1 MRLRGELARLR
12 LLWRPI
18 KIRNYLLTTN
28 EPALHIG
35 CGGLNS
41 PGWFNVDKF
50 SANADTYLDASRRFP
65 FKDDSFSLIFTE
77 HMIEHLEIDR
87 IQQFLSEILRVLRPG
102 GICRITCPSLELYAR
117 YYVENDRDFFQNVMQ
132 GIERKRRKRP
142 EQTWIVRTNGSAFM
156 TGVVK
161 TFYGH
166 RWMYDFETL
175 EACLKAVGFRNTIQ
189 RAFQESESTRLANMD
204 NPDRAFETLYVEA
217 SK

>member
-1 MRLRGELARLR
+1 MRLHGELARLR
-12 LLWRPI
+12 TFWRPI

-35 CGGLNS
+35 CGSLNT
-41 PGWFNVDKF
+41 PGWLNVDKF
-50 SANADTYLDASRRFP
+50 NANADTYLDARHRFP

-117 YYVENDRDFFQNVMQ
+117 CYVEGDRDFFQNVMQ
-132 GIERKRRKRP
+132 NIESKRGKLP
-142 EQTWIVRTNGSAFM
+142 EQTWIVRTNGAAFM

-161 TFYGH
+161 TFWRH
-166 RWMYDFETL
+166 HWMYDFETL

-189 RAFQESESTRLANMD
+189 RAFQESESTRLADMD
-204 NPDRAFETLYVEA
+204 SPDRAFETLYVEA

>member
-1 MRLRGELARLR
+1 MRLHGELARLR
-12 LLWRPI
+12 TLWRPI

-35 CGGLNS
+35 CGTLNS
-41 PGWFNVDKF
+41 PGWLNVDKF
-50 SANADTYLDASRRFP
+50 NANADTYLDARRRFP
-65 FKDDSFSLIFTE
+65 FEDDSFSLIFTE
-77 HMIEHLEIDR
+77 HMIEHLEIDT

-117 YYVENDRDFFQNVMQ
+117 CYVESDRDFFQNVMQ
-132 GIERKRRKRP
+132 NIESNRRIRP

-161 TFYGH
+161 TFWRH
-166 RWMYDFETL
+166 HWMYDFETL
-175 EACLKAVGFRNTIQ
+175 EACLKAVGFRNTVQ
-189 RAFQESESTRLANMD
+189 RAFQESESTRLADMD